1 MCSHPHHEDR
11 PSMRELVQMLADDKP
26 PLVIPFEPPSQD
38 TSTTS
43 KRFHDFIVSFSSYKH
58 GSSNTISH
66 ASISLDGKRAF
77 TPDGALPFSM
87 LEVRY

>member
-1 MCSHPHHEDR
+1 
-11 PSMRELVQMLADDKP
+11 MRELVQMLAGDKP
-26 PLVIPFEPPSQD
+26 PPVLPSEPPSSD

-43 KRFHDFIVSFSSYKH
+43 KRFDYFIVYFSSYKH

-66 ASISLDGKRAF
+66 ASRISDGKRAF

-87 LEVRY
+87 LAVRD

>member
-1 MCSHPHHEDR
+1 
-11 PSMRELVQMLADDKP
+11 MRELVQMLAGDKP
-26 PLVIPFEPPSQD
+26 PPVLPSEPPLPD

-43 KRFHDFIVSFSSYKH
+43 KFFDDFIVYFSSYKH

-66 ASISLDGKRAF
+66 ASISSDGKRAF

-87 LEVRY
+87 LEVKY